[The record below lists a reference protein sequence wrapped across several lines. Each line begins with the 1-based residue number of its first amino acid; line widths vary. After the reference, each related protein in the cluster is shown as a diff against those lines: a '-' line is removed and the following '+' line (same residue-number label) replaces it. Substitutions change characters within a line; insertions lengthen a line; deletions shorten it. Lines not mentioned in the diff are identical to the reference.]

1 MPRTSAVTRNVVPS
15 ITPSAATYPPRGA
28 HPHTASAAAAQSARI
43 PYFIRFIMGPAANL
57 AFFAGP
63 RNILPRIYPKKV
75 KNRAL
80 RVADRK

>member
-1 MPRTSAVTRNVVPS
+1 MPERSALRFVPYS
-15 ITPSAATYPPRGA
+15 FSSPSRYVIP
-28 HPHTASAAAAQSARI
+28 AAAQSARI